1 MKQLGL
7 AVVTSVLVLGLLARP
22 AGTASQNGDTPPKP
36 AGLAGQLLVAA
47 DEMGDPRFVQTV
59 ILMIRHDATGA
70 MGLVVNRPI
79 GDVPIAKLIEGVG
92 LDGAGV
98 RGDIRLHY
106 GGPVERRQVLT
117 IHTTDYAIEGSLRV
131 TGDTAITGNPEIL
144 RAMGR
149 GKGPRRHLVVLGYAG
164 WAPGQLEGEMKAGG
178 WIAVPADA
186 AIVFDDKYDT
196 KWERAMARRRVNI

>member
-1 MKQLGL
+1 MKRLGL
-7 AVVTSVLVLGLLARP
+7 AAAMMALVLGLLVRP

-36 AGLAGQLLVAA
+36 VGLAGQLLVAT

-59 ILMIRHDATGA
+59 ILMVRHDATGA
-70 MGLVVNRPI
+70 IGLVVNRPI
-79 GDVPIAKLIEGVG
+79 GEVPIAKLLEGVG
-92 LDGAGV
+92 LDGTGV
-98 RGDIRLHY
+98 RGDVRLHY

-117 IHTTDYAIEGSLRV
+117 IHTTDFAIEGTLRV
-131 TGDTAITGNPEIL
+131 PGGTAVTGNPEIL
-144 RAMGR
+144 RAIGR
-149 GKGPRRHLVVLGYAG
+149 GKGPKRHLVVLGYAG

-178 WIAVPADA
+178 WVAVPADA

>member
-1 MKQLGL
+1 MKRLGL
-7 AVVTSVLVLGLLARP
+7 AAAMMALVLGLLVRP
-22 AGTASQNGDTPPKP
+22 AGTASQNGATPPAP

-47 DEMGDPRFVQTV
+47 EEMNDPRFVRTV

>member
-36 AGLAGQLLVAA
+36 SGLAGQLLVAA
-47 DEMGDPRFVQTV
+47 EEMGDPRFVQTV
-59 ILMIRHDATGA
+59 ILMVRHDATGA
-70 MGLVVNRPI
+70 IGLVVNRPI
-79 GDVPIAKLIEGVG
+79 GEVPIAKLLEGVG
-92 LDGAGV
+92 LDGMGV
-98 RGDIRLHY
+98 RGDVRLHY

-117 IHTTDYAIEGSLRV
+117 IHTIDFAIEGTLRV
-131 TGDTAITGNPEIL
+131 PGGTAVTGNPEIL
-144 RAMGR
+144 RAIGR
-149 GKGPRRHLVVLGYAG
+149 GKGPKRHLVVLGYAG

-178 WIAVPADA
+178 WVAVPADA

>member
-1 MKQLGL
+1 MVVL
-7 AVVTSVLVLGLLARP
+7 ALGLLVRP
-22 AGTASQNGDTPPKP
+22 AGTASQNGATPPKP
-36 AGLAGQLLVAA
+36 SGLTGQLLVAA
-47 DEMGDPRFVQTV
+47 EEMSDPRFVRTV

-79 GDVPIAKLIEGVG
+79 GDVPIARLIEGVG
-92 LDGAGV
+92 LDGAWV

-117 IHTTDYAIEGSLRV
+117 LHTTDYAIEGTLRV
-131 TGDTAITGNPEIL
+131 AGDTAVTGNPEIL

-149 GKGPRRHLVVLGYAG
+149 GKGPKRHLVVLGYAG

-178 WIAVPADA
+178 WFAVPADA
-186 AIVFDDKYDT
+186 AILFDDKYDT
-196 KWERAMARRRVNI
+196 KWDRAMARRRVEI